1 MRRGA
6 EPYGVA
12 APPLGDPMGSCITAG
27 HGFVKGE
34 PQTVREERGAALHLV
49 AGPWDRGEHPHAAR
63 GPAGSSPPSVHSRSP
78 VIHSESAQSPI
89 VPELSPILSTAG
101 ENHSRVVP
109 RTRRGAGA
117 PRGRGGPGVRPG
129 APPHPIGIMSVLTRI
144 SATHSTTA

>member
-78 VIHSESAQSPI
+78 AIHSESAESP
-89 VPELSPILSTAG
+89 LL
-101 ENHSRVVP
+101 
-109 RTRRGAGA
+109 RRGIPNPVRSWGKPQPCGSANMA
-117 PRGRGGPGVRPG
+117 RGGR
-129 APPHPIGIMSVLTRI
+129 APW
-144 SATHSTTA
+144 